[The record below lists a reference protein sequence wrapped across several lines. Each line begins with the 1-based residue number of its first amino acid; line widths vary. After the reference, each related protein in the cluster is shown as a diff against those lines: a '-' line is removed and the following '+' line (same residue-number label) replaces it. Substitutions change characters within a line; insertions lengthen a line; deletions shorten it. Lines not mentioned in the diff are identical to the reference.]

1 MARGA
6 VTGLD
11 VVDAALGIVDAGGFE
26 ALSVRRVADALG
38 VSRQV
43 VYTHH
48 GSMTGLLDALHR
60 HASSLLAHDVGSA
73 PGERG
78 TVEHLQ
84 ACTAVY
90 LSGARERPAL
100 YQLLFGPAVAGFT
113 PSALAQQESIASFGH
128 IVAAVDAYLHPAAD
142 RKSDQEGDRATDPA
156 DPADPASWPSDAI
169 DLAQLLWSGVHGL
182 IDLERAGHATRERTD
197 ALSVELVRR
206 LVASP

>member
-1 MARGA
+1 MARGS

-11 VVDAALGIVDAGGFE
+11 VVAAAVGIVDAGGFE
-26 ALSVRRVADALG
+26 ALSVRRVAEALG

-48 GSMTGLLDALHR
+48 GSMAGLLDALHR
-60 HASSLLAHDVGSA
+60 HASALLAHDVGSA

-90 LSGARERPAL
+90 LRGARERPAL

-128 IVAAVDAYLHPAAD
+128 IVAAVDAYLRSAND
-142 RKSDQEGDRATDPA
+142 RPIDPA
-156 DPADPASWPSDAI
+156 DPGSWPVDAI

-182 IDLERAGHATRERTD
+182 IDLERAGHATRDRTD
-197 ALSVELVRR
+197 TLSVELVRR
-206 LVASP
+206 LVA

>member
-1 MARGA
+1 MARGS

-11 VVDAALGIVDAGGFE
+11 VVDAALGIVDVGGFE

-60 HASSLLAHDVGSA
+60 HASALLAYDVGSA

-90 LSGARERPAL
+90 LRGARERPAL

-128 IVAAVDAYLHPAAD
+128 IVAAVDAYLHPAIDGESD
-142 RKSDQEGDRATDPA
+142 RESSRATDPA
-156 DPADPASWPSDAI
+156 NPASWPSDAI

-182 IDLERAGHATRERTD
+182 IDLERAGHATRDRTD